1 MPLSISPPS
10 RKGSLSSAA
19 GSVSGSVNGSVNGSV
34 AGSVRGS
41 IGGSGQG
48 LGIGS
53 GIRRDGAKISA
64 SEKMRAEAVYAAVG
78 AKIETLDR
86 RTEQMKRDVLEAE
99 RYVLHNNVL
108 QKIS

>member
-1 MPLSISPPS
+1 M
-10 RKGSLSSAA
+10 
-19 GSVSGSVNGSVNGSV
+19 NGSVNGSV

-41 IGGSGQG
+41 IGGSGQGQG

-108 QKIS
+108 HLILL

>member
-41 IGGSGQG
+41 FGGLGQG
-48 LGIGS
+48 QGT
-53 GIRRDGAKISA
+53 GIRREGAKISA

-99 RYVLHNNVL
+99 RFVLYDNVLHPL
-108 QKIS
+108 S

>member
-19 GSVSGSVNGSVNGSV
+19 GSVNGSVNGSV

-53 GIRRDGAKISA
+53 GIRRDGAKIST

-108 QKIS
+108 HKIS